1 MLALGVVHVV
11 LSRDE
16 RHIALDDQ
24 DSVHIL

>member
-16 RHIALDDQ
+16 RYIALGDQ